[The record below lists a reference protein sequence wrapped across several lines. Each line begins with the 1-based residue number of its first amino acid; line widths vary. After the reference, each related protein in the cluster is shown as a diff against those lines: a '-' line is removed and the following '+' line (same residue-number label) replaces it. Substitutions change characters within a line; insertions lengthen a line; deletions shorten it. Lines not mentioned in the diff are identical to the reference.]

1 MKLIYDYWVGKFKDI
16 DIKLKSSISQYT
28 RHNKTVKI
36 GITNNPERRKKQ
48 HQKSDIDWDK
58 MIIKYETTSIK
69 FINKMEKNHIS
80 YQRLYVVNQRNG
92 GGGPNGKNGP
102 YYLYILLKK

>member
-48 HQKSDIDWDK
+48 HQKK
-58 MIIKYETTSIK
+58 G
-69 FINKMEKNHIS
+69 
-80 YQRLYVVNQRNG
+80 RVPPNQKVLRVLR
-92 GGGPNGKNGP
+92 KRVQKK
-102 YYLYILLKK
+102 LLKR